1 MLIDGA
7 SKQTAN
13 IALLI
18 GAILLTGVALFF
30 FTAADDE
37 SETTIEGSGE
47 INLGPSDAEDPEPVV
62 PDADSQEAGGP
73 SSQDKRTEDT
83 SSDNQET
90 ASKPTQLDA
99 DSDAQTAVDATSKA
113 GKDEGQ
119 VDRAKPETPL
129 GSDQE
134 SDSPHQTQDEV
145 FDESLTDA
153 SAASTKNGQDLDQA
167 AFMADKEGGD
177 ASDQLLSGSI
187 GDLSGSEQVSDQE
200 GMSSDEAGDGAARES
215 LTDVPADP
223 ADSGEVPDQ
232 AAVSQDGSEED
243 ASGELQT
250 GTTGDLSGSEQ
261 VSDQEGMSSDEAG
274 DGAARESL
282 TDVPADPSDA
292 GEVSDQEAVSQDETE
307 EDASGE
313 LQTGTTGD
321 LSGSEQVSD
330 QEGMSSDEAVDGN
343 TRESLTDVPVDT
355 SDSREVSDQE
365 AVSQDETEEDASGE
379 LQTGTTGDLSGS
391 EQVSDQEGMSSDEA
405 VDGDTR
411 ESLTD
416 VPADP
421 SDSREVSD
429 QEAVSQ
435 DETEEDASGEL
446 RTDTTGDL
454 SGSEQFSDQEGMSSD
469 KFGEDSTD
477 ESLTDAKDDSSKLS
491 QLTKQSESMDKAA
504 VEDLIVSN
512 MRSEQP
518 EPGQFKSTSDST
530 SKRSESNISLEAQ
543 QSNEDTS
550 QSELDGLSGST
561 EDQKNESSLNETRS
575 DTDSKP
581 RVDSDNEVQTANAAE
596 IKASA
601 EQDTVSGLGIH
612 GSETV
617 HEDTAAFPVEG
628 LRTHE
633 SGLSQTDRAQ
643 LPDTPN
649 DPSEKSENELISIT
663 AEIEHQKDE
672 DDLERLAIV
681 SREHD
686 LTKNAIPSQPSQSP
700 IPVITP
706 QFDLV
711 RIDQKGLVTI
721 AGKGSPAAN
730 IQVLVNGEIKHEQR
744 TNRKGDFA
752 MLFLIKLTDE
762 PIEIALQMLLGD
774 GQTIDSKET
783 ALLLP
788 SDIKPIGSADVAL
801 PTLAGNVQSQTS
813 PMELPSQPTILLS
826 SAEGLRLMQPP
837 LPILDEQRLVETV
850 TYNEQ
855 GEAVLAGRATALD
868 KVIRIYIN
876 NDYVKDELV
885 REDLNWSTK
894 LEDVQPGRYTLRVDE
909 ISPDGTVANRVEM
922 PFQKEAEDFVR
933 SAMLAALEA
942 STAEL
947 GVDTTPLTQLI
958 TVQRGYTLWGISRSR
973 YGLGRL
979 YVNIF
984 DLNKDL
990 IKDPNLIYPGQVF
1003 KIPGIIDLYDPEFDR
1018 PYQPNIAAN

>member
-1 MLIDGA
+1 M
-7 SKQTAN
+7 
-13 IALLI
+13 
-18 GAILLTGVALFF
+18 
-30 FTAADDE
+30 
-37 SETTIEGSGE
+37 
-47 INLGPSDAEDPEPVV
+47 GPSDAEDPEPVV

-99 DSDAQTAVDATSKA
+99 DSDAQTAVEATSKA

-167 AFMADKEGGD
+167 AFMVDKEGGD

-187 GDLSGSEQVSDQE
+187 RDLSGSEQVSDQE

-232 AAVSQDGSEED
+232 AAFMADKEGGD
-243 ASGELQT
+243 ASDQLLSGSIR
-250 GTTGDLSGSEQ
+250 DLSGSEQ
-261 VSDQEGMSSDEAG
+261 FSDQEGMSSDEAG

-282 TDVPADPSDA
+282 TDVPADPADA
-292 GEVSDQEAVSQDETE
+292 G
-307 EDASGE
+307 
-313 LQTGTTGD
+313 
-321 LSGSEQVSD
+321 
-330 QEGMSSDEAVDGN
+330 
-343 TRESLTDVPVDT
+343 
-355 SDSREVSDQE
+355 
-365 AVSQDETEEDASGE
+365 
-379 LQTGTTGDLSGS
+379 
-391 EQVSDQEGMSSDEA
+391 
-405 VDGDTR
+405 
-411 ESLTD
+411 
-416 VPADP
+416 
-421 SDSREVSD
+421 EVSD

-469 KFGEDSTD
+469 EAGDGAARESLTDVPVDPSDAGEVSDQEAVSQDGSEEDASGELQTGTTGDLSGSEQVSDQEGMSLDEAGDGDTRESLTDVPVDPSDSGEVSDQEAVSQDETEEDVRTDTTGDLSGSEQVSDQEGMSSDKFGEDSTD
-477 ESLTDAKDDSSKLS
+477 ESLTDVKDDSSKLS

-504 VEDLIVSN
+504 VEDLIDSN

-561 EDQKNESSLNETRS
+561 EDQTNESSLNETRS
-575 DTDSKP
+575 DTDSKS

-612 GSETV
+612 GTETV

-643 LPDTPN
+643 LPDTLN

-711 RIDQKGLVTI
+711 RIDQNGLVTI